1 MLLIQNA
8 QILDPYTQ
16 TDTRGDLLI
25 DDHGLIAQVGS
36 SIAPPAGCTVFDAA
50 GKTVAP
56 GLIDT
61 HVHFRDP
68 GQTQK
73 EDIASGMRA
82 AAAGGFTTVICMANT
97 VPTCDCAEIV
107 AYVHDQAQKAGG
119 YVDVRQACAITKGL
133 KGQEL
138 TDFAALMQAGAPGFT
153 DDGINLNDAAL
164 CLRAMEQAVQCDTI
178 LSFHEEE
185 CSLVQS
191 AGVNYGSRA
200 AKELGVP
207 GALPSSEETMVARDI
222 ALALRTG
229 ARVVFQHISSGL
241 SVDLIRAGKAMGA
254 NIYCEVTPHH
264 LSLTE
269 DVVCTHGTYAR
280 MNPPLRRE
288 QDRQAILRGL
298 QDGTVDLIAT
308 DHAPHTA
315 QEKARPFAQ
324 APSGIIGLET
334 AFSVC
339 NTYLVQTGVLT
350 KMQLL
355 EKMSKNPATIYRF
368 ENKSIEVGN
377 YSQLVILD
385 WDCQKVYNSYYSK
398 GINTPYTGMPL
409 TGAPVCTIMGDRVID
424 LAKI

>member
-8 QILDPYTQ
+8 QVLDPYTGL
-16 TDTRGDLLI
+16 DARLDLLI
-25 DDHGLIAQVGS
+25 GDDGILSRIEPHID
-36 SIAPPAGCTVFDAA
+36 APAFDAR
-50 GKTVAP
+50 GLVVAP

-68 GQTQK
+68 GQTEK

-82 AAAGGFTTVICMANT
+82 AAAGGFTSVVCMANT
-97 VPTCDCAEIV
+97 LPTCDNV
-107 AYVHDQAQKAGG
+107 QTLQYVQDKARAAGG
-119 YVDVRQACAITKGL
+119 YVNVHQACAITKGL

-138 TDFAALMQAGAPGFT
+138 TDFGALLAAGAPGFT
-153 DDGINLNDAAL
+153 DDGINLTDMHT
-164 CLRAMEQAVQCDTI
+164 CLLAMEQAVKYDTV
-178 LSFHEEE
+178 LSFHEEDK
-185 CSLVQS
+185 SLVLS
-191 AGVNYGSRA
+191 PGVNYGSRA
-200 AKELGVP
+200 AAALGVP
-207 GALPSSEETMVARDI
+207 GALPSSEEAMVARDI

-254 NIYCEVTPHH
+254 KIYCEVTPHH

-269 DVVCTHGTYAR
+269 DAVLEHGTYAR

-288 QDRQAILRGL
+288 ADRQAILRGL
-298 QDGTVDLIAT
+298 ADGTVDLIAT

-315 QEKARPFAQ
+315 AEKAKPFAQ
-324 APSGIIGLET
+324 APSGITGLET

-355 EKMSKNPATIYRF
+355 EKMSKNPAKVYRF
-368 ENKSIEVGN
+368 AGKSIEPGHRAELCV
-377 YSQLVILD
+377 LD
-385 WDCQKVYNSYYSK
+385 FTCDKVYTKYYSK
-398 GINTPYTGMPL
+398 GINTPYTDMPL
-409 TGAPVCTIMGDRVID
+409 KGAPVCTVMGDQVVR
-424 LAKI
+424 AAEKK